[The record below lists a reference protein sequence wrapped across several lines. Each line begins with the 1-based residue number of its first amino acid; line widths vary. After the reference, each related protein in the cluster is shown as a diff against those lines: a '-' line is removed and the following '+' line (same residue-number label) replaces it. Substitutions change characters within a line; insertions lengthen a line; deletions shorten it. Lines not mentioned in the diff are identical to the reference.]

1 MTKIEILGANRFKT
15 YTKTREASRA
25 LIVQDG
31 MILLIYEAGSDLW
44 IIPGGGIEKNETPEN
59 VCSFIYLRQQKTC
72 HEDRPALVV
81 HSLTIPPISFHQTEN
96 CHESSNKVLLNAN
109 RNTNERQS
117 HNTNL
122 IKRKN
127 CKEKDKLGLYQY
139 DRVQE
144 IDMLLIIGFE

>member
-1 MTKIEILGANRFKT
+1 MRWLF
-15 YTKTREASRA
+15 
-25 LIVQDG
+25 
-31 MILLIYEAGSDLW
+31 
-44 IIPGGGIEKNETPEN
+44 
-59 VCSFIYLRQQKTC
+59 YLRQQKTC

>member
-1 MTKIEILGANRFKT
+1 MCLSISSIKVVHKATASDFIPANKKPVR
-15 YTKTREASRA
+15 
-25 LIVQDG
+25 
-31 MILLIYEAGSDLW
+31 
-44 IIPGGGIEKNETPEN
+44 
-59 VCSFIYLRQQKTC
+59 RQA
-72 HEDRPALVV
+72 ALVV

-96 CHESSNKVLLNAN
+96 RHESSNKVLLNAN

>member
-1 MTKIEILGANRFKT
+1 MPSYQQLLCHRYSFCLTANYR
-15 YTKTREASRA
+15 
-25 LIVQDG
+25 
-31 MILLIYEAGSDLW
+31 
-44 IIPGGGIEKNETPEN
+44 IEKHNSSGTDMTQKQ
-59 VCSFIYLRQQKTC
+59 SALLFYLRQQKTC

>member
-1 MTKIEILGANRFKT
+1 MKHRKI
-15 YTKTREASRA
+15 
-25 LIVQDG
+25 
-31 MILLIYEAGSDLW
+31 
-44 IIPGGGIEKNETPEN
+44 